1 MKAKKA
7 LTKLYKKANKK
18 SPSASL
24 QLLKQLK
31 KNPDSSLNSTSHP
44 SRGYSSS
51 KEFQELAEQVAISA
65 VSELAKPLSP
75 VISWLNDAPVGFDI
89 STSQRSAANTSSLS
103 PVKPNQ
109 TLSNVSSIG
118 RLPLKSPPCKRCPAL
133 QNGLCKCA
141 AKKFQLSA

>member
-7 LTKLYKKANKK
+7 LKKLYKKANKK
-18 SPSASL
+18 APSASA

-31 KNPDSSLNSTSHP
+31 KKDDSSLGSVAHSSPAN
-44 SRGYSSS
+44 SSS
-51 KEFQELAEQVAISA
+51 KELQELAEQVAISA

-75 VISWLNDAPVGFDI
+75 VISWLNDAPFDI

-103 PVKPNQ
+103 PAKPNQ